1 MGCQN
6 EALRSVALPPSG
18 GRSQSSRRKTFLK
31 GEPFALREGWSGETG
46 DQRLS
51 SLATGVHLAP
61 GDLTHQNQCILRA
74 VATQTTPQHGASLIG
89 PPPTSLNGELPPDS
103 LLLVTC
109 LWIEHL
115 ARGFG
120 SD

>member
-1 MGCQN
+1 VGCQN
-6 EALRSVALPPSG
+6 DALSSVGVAAEWWQKPVLPEEDLPE
-18 GRSQSSRRKTFLK
+18 
-31 GEPFALREGWSGETG
+31 GEPLALREGWSGETR

-61 GDLTHQNQCILRA
+61 GDLTHQNRCILRA
-74 VATQTTPQHGASLIG
+74 VATQTTAQQGASLIG
-89 PPPTSLNGELPPDS
+89 PPPTSLNGELPPDF

-115 ARGFG
+115 ERGFG

>member
-1 MGCQN
+1 MSERRPELGRRCRRVVA
-6 EALRSVALPPSG
+6 EASPPPE
-18 GRSQSSRRKTFLK
+18 
-31 GEPFALREGWSGETG
+31 GEPLALREAWSGETR

-74 VATQTTPQHGASLIG
+74 VATQATAQQGASLIG
-89 PPPTSLNGELPPDS
+89 PPPTSLNGELPPDF

-115 ARGFG
+115 A
-120 SD
+120 